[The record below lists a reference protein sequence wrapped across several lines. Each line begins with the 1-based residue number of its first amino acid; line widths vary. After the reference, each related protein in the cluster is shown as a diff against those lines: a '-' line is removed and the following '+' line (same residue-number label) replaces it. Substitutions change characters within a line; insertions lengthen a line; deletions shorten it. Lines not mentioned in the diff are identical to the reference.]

1 MRVELGAVPWSRA
14 GDTALK
20 GSIVSRVL
28 LLILHGRGDLLITAH
43 HLHQYTAAACRWRR
57 YSRRGGG
64 SSCLKDNLHVG
75 SVEVVA

>member
-43 HLHQYTAAACRWRR
+43 HLHQYTALTACIW
-57 YSRRGGG
+57 
-64 SSCLKDNLHVG
+64 VG
-75 SVEVVA
+75 TKRFELNVRATLLDAQAQYQ

>member
-43 HLHQYTAAACRWRR
+43 HLHQYTAD
-57 YSRRGGG
+57 YRRGAG
-64 SSCLKDNLHVG
+64 
-75 SVEVVA
+75 